1 MEQTYFVSPREFAV
15 SAATAA
21 GSAAIAV
28 ICIILGRY
36 LSALVFA
43 VITLVFLK
51 MTLDAGAR
59 LSVGQTGITRRLF
72 GKITHQISWE
82 ELSEVGIAG
91 SKVFNKGNPAKTGT
105 VYIYFS
111 KEPMDDQERFN
122 MMLKWP
128 PKDKLYLSYN
138 RSRLDF
144 VKTVSGKE
152 ITGYNIGKL
161 KV

>member
-1 MEQTYFVSPREFAV
+1 MEQKYFVNPREFIV
-15 SAATAA
+15 SAATAIGSAIIA
-21 GSAAIAV
+21 GICIMLGRYFSALIFAAIAL
-28 ICIILGRY
+28 I
-36 LSALVFA
+36 
-43 VITLVFLK
+43 FLK

-72 GKITHQISWE
+72 GKVTHQISWE
-82 ELSEVGIAG
+82 EVAEVGIAG
-91 SKVFNKGNPAKTGT
+91 SKVFNKGNPSKTGT

-111 KEPMDDQERFN
+111 QEPMDDQERFN

-128 PKDKLYLSYN
+128 PKNKLYLSYN
-138 RSRLDF
+138 KSRLDF